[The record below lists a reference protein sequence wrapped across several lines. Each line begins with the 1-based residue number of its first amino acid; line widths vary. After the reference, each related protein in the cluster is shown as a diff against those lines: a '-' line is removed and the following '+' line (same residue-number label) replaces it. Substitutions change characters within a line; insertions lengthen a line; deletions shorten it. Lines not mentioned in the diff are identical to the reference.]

1 MKAAPIRVLKSEW
14 SRKLLKV
21 CTNGASSE
29 PEVALEIAQVGPV
42 GKITVDLAVVELLL
56 VLVRVVTF

>member
-1 MKAAPIRVLKSEW
+1 MKAPPIRVLKIDW

-29 PEVALEIAQVGPV
+29 PEVALETAQVGPV
-42 GKITVDLAVVELLL
+42 GKVAVNPVVVEP